1 MTATETAPPT
11 DAWAAQLEQLRARY
25 KHVRPPILAALNI
38 LVNDK
43 DISVDDAKA
52 RASLH
57 GVRITAASIAAAQT
71 LLSWM
76 DSPAVAAPRR
86 SVAPAR
92 EPRRRAPET
101 PVDAESLVRGFVEKL
116 QGERNAEGE
125 RLREAI
131 QQAIT
136 VLKAALGA
144 P

>member
-1 MTATETAPPT
+1 METAPLN
-11 DAWAAQLEQLRARY
+11 DAWTAQLEQLRARY

-43 DISVDDAKA
+43 DVSTDDAKA

-71 LLSWM
+71 LLSRM
-76 DSPAVAAPRR
+76 DASAVAAPTR
-86 SVAPAR
+86 SVASPR
-92 EPRRRAPET
+92 GPRRRAPET
-101 PVDAESLVRGFVEKL
+101 PIDAESLVRGFVQKL

-125 RLREAI
+125 RFREAI

-136 VLKAALGA
+136 VLQAALGTR
-144 P
+144 